1 MLHDSRRR
9 RKAAEKEK
17 RNDMQRNFFL
27 ASLAKTKK
35 KLQNWST
42 VTH

>member
-1 MLHDSRRR
+1 MTAADGERL
-9 RKAAEKEK
+9 RKKEK

-35 KLQNWST
+35 NCKT
-42 VTH
+42 GPP